1 MKRLFLA
8 MALLVLAVSIPT
20 SIITAQEPAGDDVQE
35 QVMTNKVFLPLIVG
49 RTSGDVTQNGEI
61 DISSNFASL
70 AQDLLKMESL
80 FSGGNGDLVTFDS
93 LTAQQLGFSEESI
106 GLAEELAAHTNDLI
120 LAAREAQES
129 AQAASI
135 DSLSVETTDYPRLQS
150 FFVAAT
156 EYSRSISENE
166 VEAAGWCNAWL
177 TDAACSCGHWWYPR
191 PSRAAPWRNWTSSN
205 PANTLRSWGYHET
218 PGWAGGGWTRAQTYY
233 SSRCGN
239 NTFRDHAYT
248 TGSTTFREQNY
259 SGFTPRGEP
268 NPEFW
273 NGGPWPYA
281 AWPSYVQWWH
291 SNF

>member
-1 MKRLFLA
+1 MRRLFLVVA
-8 MALLVLAVSIPT
+8 ALLLAASIPGGMI
-20 SIITAQEPAGDDVQE
+20 SAQEPSDAIQD
-35 QVMTNKVFLPLIVG
+35 QVVTTKLFLPLVASHTLG
-49 RTSGDVTQNGEI
+49 HPQQNDEP
-61 DISSNFASL
+61 SSSSFASL

-93 LTAQQLGFSEESI
+93 STAQQLGFNEESI
-106 GLAEELAAHTNDLI
+106 RLAEEMAAYTNDLI
-120 LAAREAQES
+120 VAAAKAQEFV
-129 AQAASI
+129 QAANA
-135 DSLSVETTDYPRLQS
+135 DLLNVDATAYTRLQA

-156 EYSRSISENE
+156 EYSNSTESE
-166 VEAAGWCNAWL
+166 VEAAGWCNQTL
-177 TDAACSCGHWWYPR
+177 TDAACSCGHWWNPR
-191 PSRAAPWRNWTSSN
+191 PSRAATWVNYRTSNS
-205 PANTLRSWGYHET
+205 ANTLTSWGYHQT
-218 PGWAGGGWTRAQTYY
+218 PDWAGGGWTRAQTYY

-273 NGGPWPYA
+273 NGGPWPYP
-281 AWPSYVQWWH
+281 AWPTYVQWWH